1 MIDHII
7 SYSFDNH
14 KPIDII
20 YMKGMEIT
28 KRRIRVFKIEHKL
41 IKAID
46 IDKGE
51 IRSFK
56 IDSILSAMH
65 TSSLDYNSMKTENY
79 RYKADNNIQ

>member
-7 SYSFDNH
+7 NYSLENR

-28 KRRIRVFKIEHKL
+28 KRRIKVLKIEKDL

-46 IDKGE
+46 IKKGK

-56 IDSILSAMH
+56 KDFILSAMH
-65 TSSLDYNSMKTENY
+65 TSLNMHQGINARVPKQEAG
-79 RYKADNNIQ
+79 KNIQ